1 MDNQDST
8 SAIDDVQSTDVSM
21 DIVTIILLTLFLL
34 AKGGISPY
42 MSVTW
47 RILCYAL
54 YIGYAMHRLCYV
66 TGVVTVVDSPIIKTT
81 GVVTVVDSP
90 ITGSDHR
97 LDVARSDNFHQSV
110 LTDHQLEVD
119 GVIYRELKTLNRVV
133 IQVYLQITNN

>member
-47 RILCYAL
+47 RILCFAP
-54 YIGYAMHRLCYV
+54 YIGYFMQWLCY
-66 TGVVTVVDSPIIKTT
+66 VDSPIIKTT

-133 IQVYLQITNN
+133 IQVYLQIHN